1 MEVHM
6 KYQYLFS
13 PLQVNGIM
21 LENRIIAAPMGVP
34 RAKLLSSTYYGGI
47 SLPDKAKGGSGAVC
61 FSSYGPA
68 DIAECKSPFDKYARD
83 VTRETLSLVEANG
96 AVGVM
101 ELMFHPIENE
111 DGSVQTPSDGIAY
124 NNKPAKAMTK
134 DQMAKQIDDLCAEA
148 KKAKDFGIRM
158 LMLHFGHDSQCGIFL
173 SPVWNQRN
181 DEYGGSLENRIR
193 FAKEALMAVRKAV
206 GNTYPIMVRVSRS
219 LEIKETY
226 EEDDMF
232 YFISQVKDYVDLFN
246 ISAGMDCYG
255 GDVDHYEGNVF
266 AHSTIFEPRF
276 LNLKFAERVKK
287 ELGVKVCLVGGVN
300 EPEYCNELIKNGKI
314 DAVMLGRQ
322 LVADPYWPLK
332 ALNDQDEDI
341 MPCIRCLNCYHIATE
356 HNNVQCSVNPRFRR
370 ENRVPLE
377 LKKTSKPQK
386 VVIVGG
392 GPAGMKAAIT
402 AYEKGHEVILIEKT
416 SELGGQLKYASI
428 GKFKKDIKKYETY
441 LINKVN
447 KSGIKVLLNKEAD
460 QEYLKSLKPDRVI
473 LAMGGEFIYPNIE
486 GAGYAKQ
493 AIEALEKGI
502 DNIHGKTV
510 IIGGGTIG
518 SELALELAESG
529 KDVSIIELS
538 DKLCAKGNK
547 LYRIAL
553 NQHINKCKNL
563 AIYLRSKVTKICED
577 GVYLVNEN
585 GEEIFVQGNNIYLSV
600 GIRPKTKE
608 AFDLYLPGVKT
619 MMIGDLKQTGSL
631 IEATNDGYFAGDID

>member
-1 MEVHM
+1 M

-47 SLPDKAKGGSGAVC
+47 SLPDKAKGGSAAVC

-68 DIAECKSPFDKYARD
+68 DIAGCKNPFDKYARD
-83 VTRETLSLVEANG
+83 VTRETLSLIEANG

-111 DGSVQTPSDGIAY
+111 DGTVQAPCDGIAY

-173 SPVWNQRN
+173 SPVWNKRN

-276 LNLKFAERVKK
+276 LNLKFAERAKK

-428 GKFKKDIKKYETY
+428 GKFKNDIKKYETY

-447 KSGIKVLLNKEAD
+447 KSGIKVLLNKEANR
-460 QEYLKSLKPDRVI
+460 EYLESLKPDRVI
-473 LAMGGEFIYPNIE
+473 LAMGGEFISPNIE

-493 AIEALEKGI
+493 AIKALENGV
-502 DNIHGKTV
+502 DNIDGKTV

-563 AIYLRSKVTKICED
+563 TMYLKSKVTKICED

-585 GEEIFVQGNNIYLSV
+585 NEEVFVQGNNIYLSV